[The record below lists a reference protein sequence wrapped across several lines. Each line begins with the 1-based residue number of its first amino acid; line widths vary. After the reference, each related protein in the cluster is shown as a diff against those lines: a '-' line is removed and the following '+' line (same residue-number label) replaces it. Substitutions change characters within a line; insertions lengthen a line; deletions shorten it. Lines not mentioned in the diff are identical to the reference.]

1 MIKDKKSILIGFSEG
16 DDDMQEQSSSGGRIG
31 YKLYVEVGVVY
42 APDGAMEPK
51 YLRLSPTGE
60 KYMIDR
66 VYRRQRSA
74 SRKAGGCG
82 ICYFVKV
89 KGQDARLFY
98 EDSPDACRWFVES
111 KYPV

>member
-1 MIKDKKSILIGFSEG
+1 
-16 DDDMQEQSSSGGRIG
+16 
-31 YKLYVEVGVVY
+31 
-42 APDGAMEPK
+42 
-51 YLRLSPTGE
+51 
-60 KYMIDR
+60 MIDR

-82 ICYFVKV
+82 ICYFVRV